1 MHKTEAREKAKALKK
16 EAQELNRR
24 AKAAMKVTE
33 TLPEAGEK
41 ARKLKIQADT
51 LKTEAEKLKE
61 AARLE
66 DLSIWEQRKVKDSK
80 NGAKTYTYFMASWRE
95 GGKTRNVY
103 LGSTQKISREL
114 AQEKARVMKKEALGL
129 SSLNS
134 PESGY

>member
-41 ARKLKIQADT
+41 ARKLKIQADN

-66 DLSIWEQRKVKDSK
+66 DLSVWVMEKVKPTKKGNRS
-80 NGAKTYTYFMASWRE
+80 YHYWMATWRE
-95 GGKTRNVY
+95 NGRVRNVH
-103 LGSTQKISREL
+103 L
-114 AQEKARVMKKEALGL
+114 ANCEKMDEEAAKQKARAMKAAALAIKI
-129 SSLNS
+129 
-134 PESGY
+134 